1 MRTNPHAPP
10 VSLAIGPANFAGQA
24 YQWAHA
30 VRDFLGVDTRSFA
43 PVTRGFEFPVDV
55 SLGRSRA
62 DALFRRHRAV
72 ARALEGASHVAVDG
86 FIPLFGIPGMGNLR
100 RDVDRLA
107 RRGVRVALISHGS
120 DTRDPDAHIA
130 RNQYSYFSSAGKE
143 YVARLR
149 TVSRTNREFASDSG
163 LPVFVST
170 PDLLLDNPGAS
181 WLPLSVQSD
190 RWRGFGRALASDV
203 PTVLHIPSKR
213 LPPIKG
219 TATIDPVLR
228 SLDERGKIVYLSA
241 ERVSNVRMAA
251 LVERCDIV
259 VDQLLSGSYGVAAIE
274 GMASGRLVV
283 GNVAAATRSLMSEPP
298 PIVDAT
304 PDDFE
309 AIVMDILAHREFFF
323 DLAATGPGFVDRWHS
338 GAASAAALSDFLLGS
353 Q

>member
-1 MRTNPHAPP
+1 MRMNPDAPP

-24 YQWAHA
+24 HQWAIA
-30 VRDFLGVDTRSFA
+30 VRDFLGVDARSFA
-43 PVTRGFEFPVDV
+43 AIAPGFQFPVDV

-62 DALFRRHRAV
+62 DAIFRRQRAV

-86 FIPLFGIPGMGNLR
+86 FIPLYGIPRMGNLQ
-100 RDVDRLA
+100 RDVDRLS

-130 RNQYSYFSSAGKE
+130 RNPHSYFLYADNE

-149 TVSRTNREFASDSG
+149 AVSRKNRELALDSG
-163 LPVFVST
+163 LPLFVST

-190 RWRGFGRALASDV
+190 RWRGAGPALRFGV
-203 PTVLHIPSKR
+203 PAVLHIPSKR
-213 LPPIKG
+213 MPPIKG

-228 SLDERGKIVYLSA
+228 SLDEQGKVVYLSA
-241 ERVSNVRMAA
+241 ERVSNAQMAA
-251 LVERCDIV
+251 LVGRCDIV

-274 GMASGRLVV
+274 GMASGRLVI
-283 GNVAAATRSLMSEPP
+283 GNVATETRRLMAEAP

-309 AIVMDILAHREFFF
+309 AIILDILSHRESYS
-323 DLAATGPGFVDRWHS
+323 DLAKTGPGFVDRWHT
-338 GAASAAALSDFLLGS
+338 GAASAAALSEFLLGS